1 METRELRVRNYR
13 CIEDTGWVSV
23 GGLTPLVGRNES
35 GKTAFLRAV
44 EKLNPSFRAGEYSPY
59 DDYPREEWPRY
70 KRRHDDDP
78 DVVASA
84 RFRLDDREVRRVE
97 EAFGGDILADREV
110 VVHKDY
116 ANDYRW
122 ELDLDETACASYLV
136 ERADPPDDVR
146 RELESAASLAELEA
160 AVGDT
165 DADADL
171 AEFAATLDG
180 DPLSEVAG
188 EIGATVL
195 AEELP
200 EFRYIGEYEMMNGT
214 IEVDR
219 LLEDQERGDLD
230 PSDAGFLSLLSIADV
245 RLETLAETDDWRET
259 LTELE
264 VASGTV
270 SDDAMRYWSQSGD
283 VAVRLRSADAAGD
296 RVIEVRVENRREDVS
311 VEFDQRSRG
320 FRWFFS
326 MFCQLA
332 DFARGGDDTVVLLDE
347 PGLNLHPRA
356 KREFLSFLD
365 RELSTGNP
373 TVYTTHSPFMIDPAA
388 AHRVKLMATAESG
401 GPDVIDDVSRADDY
415 TRFPVR
421 NVFELDLL
429 DTLLVR
435 PQTLLVEEK
444 ADHVY
449 LYNLS
454 KTVEEAGKTGLDRRW
469 TVVPVHTGE
478 NVGSFVSL
486 FESTDPDVAALLNDT
501 ARDRDRDRGRD
512 RDPTTGRDSGRRTD
526 DRDGIDQARVKTAAD
541 YADAPAGATVE
552 DLLSDRFY
560 VELVNRAY
568 ASALA
573 GTPGVPDQLEPS
585 DLAGDGPIV
594 DRVAAYFAEHDVNYG
609 TFDRTRPA
617 IHLQN
622 NRAEMAEELD
632 DDSRRRFA
640 KLFIELNG
648 ILEEFEDETDGGLLR
663 ALGLA

>member
-23 GGLTPLVGRNES
+23 EGLTPLVGRNES

-44 EKLNPSFRAGEYSPY
+44 EKLNPSFRSGEFSPY
-59 DDYPREEWPRY
+59 DDYPRGEWPSY
-70 KRRHDDDP
+70 KRRHDEDP

-84 RFRLDDREVRRVE
+84 RLGLTDREARRVE
-97 EAFGGDILADREV
+97 EAFAGGILADREV

-116 ANDYRW
+116 ANDYHW
-122 ELDLDETACASYLV
+122 EIDLDEAAVVGHLV
-136 ERADPPDDVR
+136 ERADLPADVS
-146 RELESAASLAELEA
+146 RELESAGSVAQLEA
-160 AVGDT
+160 AIDDVDAGVG
-165 DADADL
+165 ADGLDGL
-171 AEFAATLDG
+171 AGTVEG
-180 DPLSEVAG
+180 DPLSAVAA
-188 EIGATVL
+188 EIGSEVL

-200 EFRYIGEYEMMNGT
+200 EFRYIGEYEMMSGT
-214 IEVDR
+214 IEVGR
-219 LLEDQERGDLD
+219 LLERRADGDLD
-230 PSDAGFLSLLSIADV
+230 PSDAGFLSLLSVADV
-245 RLETLAETDDWRET
+245 RPETLAETDDWRET

-283 VAVRLRSADAAGD
+283 IAVRLESADADGD
-296 RVIEVRVENRREDVS
+296 RVIDVRIENRREDVS
-311 VEFDQRSRG
+311 VGFDQRSRG

-332 DFARGGDDTVVLLDE
+332 DFARGADEAVVLLDE

-356 KREFLSFLD
+356 KREFLAFLD
-365 RELSTGNP
+365 EELSAGNP

-388 AHRVKLMATAESG
+388 AHRVKLMAAAESDAEYDIIG
-401 GPDVIDDVSRADDY
+401 DVGAADDY

-478 NVGSFVSL
+478 NIGSFVSL
-486 FESTDPDVAALLNDT
+486 FESTDPDVAALLND
-501 ARDRDRDRGRD
+501 APGRGR
-512 RDPTTGRDSGRRTD
+512 G
-526 DRDGIDQARVKTAAD
+526 GIDADRVKTAAD
-541 YADAPAGATVE
+541 YVDAPAGATLE

-568 ASALA
+568 ASELA
-573 GTPGVPDQLEPS
+573 ESPGVPDQLEPA
-585 DLAGDGPIV
+585 DLGADGPIV
-594 DRVAAYFAEHDVNYG
+594 ERVAAYFRDEDVNYG

-617 IHLQN
+617 MYLQD

-648 ILEEFEDETDGGLLR
+648 ILEQFEDDVGGGLLR

>member
-13 CIEDTGWVSV
+13 CIDDTGWVSV
-23 GGLTPLVGRNES
+23 EGLTSLVGRNES

-44 EKLNPSFRAGEYSPY
+44 EALNPSFRAGEYSPY

-70 KRRHDDDP
+70 KRRHDEDP

-84 RFRLDDREVRRVE
+84 RLRLDDREVRRVE
-97 EAFGGDILADREV
+97 DAFAGGILADREV

-122 ELDLDETACASYLV
+122 EVDLDEAACVTYLV
-136 ERADPPDDVR
+136 ERADLPADAARELGSAESVAELAAAIDDV
-146 RELESAASLAELEA
+146 
-160 AVGDT
+160 
-165 DADADL
+165 DADADGLDDL
-171 AEFAATLDG
+171 AETVAG
-180 DPLSEVAG
+180 DPRSAVAA
-188 EIGATVL
+188 EIGAEVL
-195 AEELP
+195 ADELP

-214 IEVDR
+214 IEVER
-219 LLEDQERGDLD
+219 LLEKREAGDLD

-245 RLETLAETDDWRET
+245 RLEALAESDDWRET

-283 VAVRLRSADAAGD
+283 VAVRLESADAGGD
-296 RVIEVRVENRREDVS
+296 RVVEVRVENRREGVS
-311 VEFDQRSRG
+311 VEFDRRSRG

-356 KREFLSFLD
+356 KREFLAFLD
-365 RELSTGNP
+365 GELSTDNP

-388 AHRVKLMATAESG
+388 AHRVKLMAAAESSAEY
-401 GPDVIDDVSRADDY
+401 DVVDDVGAADDY
-415 TRFPVR
+415 ARFPVR

-478 NVGSFVSL
+478 NIGSFVSL
-486 FESTDPDVAALLNDT
+486 FESTDPDVAALLND
-501 ARDRDRDRGRD
+501 APDRG
-512 RDPTTGRDSGRRTD
+512 GRRSD
-526 DRDGIDQARVKTAAD
+526 ERDGIDPDRVKTAGD
-541 YADAPAGATVE
+541 YVDAPAGATLE

-568 ASALA
+568 ASELA
-573 GTPGVPDQLEPS
+573 GTPGVPDQLEPA
-585 DLAGDGPIV
+585 DLGGDGPV
-594 DRVAAYFAEHDVNYG
+594 VERAAAYFAEHDVNYG

-617 IHLQN
+617 MYLQN

-648 ILEEFEDETDGGLLR
+648 ILEEFEDGAGGGGLLR